1 MNHKISIIIPA
12 YNLEKCL
19 SATLKSVIA
28 QTYKNI
34 EIIVVDDGSKDG
46 TGSIIDTYA
55 KQDCRIKAIYKEN
68 GGVTSARLRGIT
80 EATGEWVGF
89 VDGDDFVE
97 PSMFARLLENA
108 LEYKADISHC
118 GYQMVFPDG
127 HIDYY
132 YNTGRVVRQ
141 VGLQGCF
148 DLLDGTFVE
157 PGLCNKLYRRELLE
171 GLSEWMDQSIKINED
186 LLMNY
191 YLFHRTHISV
201 FEDICP
207 YHYVLR
213 KGSAAT
219 SVLNVNKLR
228 DPLKVTH
235 LILKDAS
242 EELLPAVIQ
251 KLTRQ
256 LITYATMPLSKQ
268 RELIA
273 PYRRETR
280 RELRQRLWSI
290 LIGSECNFQLKIM
303 ALWAAI
309 FPSRAL
315 IVGTPVC
322 TVEVSGMKEM
332 LGDHNEWGI
341 VTENDDEALYQG
353 IKRLID
359 DPALLSYYKEKPH
372 NAAKHSAQKIRLG
385 R

>member
-19 SATLKSVIA
+19 SATLRSVIA
-28 QTYKNI
+28 QTYENI

-46 TGSIIDTYA
+46 TSNIIDAYA
-55 KQDCRIKAIYKEN
+55 KQDCRIKAIHKEN

-108 LEYKADISHC
+108 LKYKADISHC

-141 VGLQGCF
+141 EGSQGCF
-148 DLLDGTFVE
+148 DLIEGSFVE
-157 PGLCNKLYRRELLE
+157 PGLWNKLYRRELFE

-191 YLFHRTHISV
+191 YLFNRSNTAV
-201 FEDICP
+201 FEDVCP

-219 SVLNVNKLR
+219 AMLNENKLR

-235 LILKDAS
+235 IILEDAR
-242 EELLPAVIQ
+242 EELLPAIVPR
-251 KLTRQ
+251 LTRQ
-256 LITYATMPLSKQ
+256 MITYATMSLSNQKK
-268 RELIA
+268 LIL
-273 PYRRETR
+273 PYRREAR
-280 RELRQRLWSI
+280 RELRHRLWNI
-290 LIGSECNFQLKIM
+290 LIGNECSIKLKIM
-303 ALWAAI
+303 AIWTAI
-309 FPSRAL
+309 FPASYGWVHRRYARIL
-315 IVGTPVC
+315 GIDKKYD
-322 TVEVSGMKEM
+322 VE
-332 LGDHNEWGI
+332 
-341 VTENDDEALYQG
+341 
-353 IKRLID
+353 
-359 DPALLSYYKEKPH
+359 
-372 NAAKHSAQKIRLG
+372 
-385 R
+385 